1 MKEKDVTQLIVKN
14 SKVKSTLMVV
24 LLCGVLNVGTDLTV
38 GLVPALGDVAN
49 SFIDTILVILQVGS
63 IAYLKSN
70 GIEYI
75 PNE

>member
-1 MKEKDVTQLIVKN
+1 MKGKDVTQLIVKN
-14 SKVKSTLMVV
+14 SKVKSTLIVV
-24 LLCGVLNVGTDLTV
+24 LICGVLNVGTDLTI
-38 GLVPALGDVAN
+38 GLVPALGDIAN

>member
-1 MKEKDVTQLIVKN
+1 MKGKDVTQLIVKS
-14 SKVKSTLMVV
+14 SKIKSTLTVV
-24 LLCGVLNVGTDLTV
+24 LLCGILNVGTDLSV
-38 GLVPALGDVAN
+38 GLVPVLGDVAN